1 MISNVVSKNGQD
13 GVLLCCVS
21 MVYGSLRRHGK
32 VEQRGRRRRQILY
45 KTTSRLVRLD
55 DDDDLTQE
63 AL

>member
-1 MISNVVSKNGQD
+1 
-13 GVLLCCVS
+13 